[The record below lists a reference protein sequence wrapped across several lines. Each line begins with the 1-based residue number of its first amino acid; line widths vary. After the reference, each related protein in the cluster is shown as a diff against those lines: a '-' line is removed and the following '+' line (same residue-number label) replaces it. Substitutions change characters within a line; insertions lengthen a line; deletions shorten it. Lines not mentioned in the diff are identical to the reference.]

1 MSSLIYI
8 IAVILFA
15 IVSNVNKAKKNKDKG
30 NPPSGMPTFGG
41 GGDQPLRRNL
51 RRVGGQDSERS
62 GLPVP
67 AADADGG
74 SRRTPFEER
83 RDTVT
88 VSPPVWAERSA
99 SPDMETGEGVS
110 YEHRQ
115 EEDGVEARIQSMK
128 AEVERVNAVFDQVA
142 GADPVLVPQDQGKPS
157 GSAGRRALTGDR
169 ESLRNGLIW
178 AEMLG
183 PPRSRQSHFTRRQG

>member
-15 IVSNVNKAKKNKDKG
+15 IVTNVNKAKKNKDKG

-62 GLPVP
+62 GLPAP
-67 AADADGG
+67 AADGG
-74 SRRTPFEER
+74 SGRTPFEEG
-83 RDTVT
+83 RDT
-88 VSPPVWAERSA
+88 VSPPVWAQRSP

-128 AEVERVNAVFDQVA
+128 AEVERVNAAFDQVA
-142 GADPVLVPQDQGKPS
+142 GADPVLLHQDQGKPS
-157 GSAGRRALTGDR
+157 GSAGRRALAGDR

-178 AEMLG
+178 AEVLG
-183 PPRSRQSHFTRRQG
+183 PPRSRQSHFSRRQG